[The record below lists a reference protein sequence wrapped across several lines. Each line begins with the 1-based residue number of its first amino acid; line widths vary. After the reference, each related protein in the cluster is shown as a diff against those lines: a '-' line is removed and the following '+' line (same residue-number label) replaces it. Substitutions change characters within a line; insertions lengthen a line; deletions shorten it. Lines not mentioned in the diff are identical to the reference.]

1 MKNIIK
7 IIFKWGALLGAGL
20 SLIKL
25 LGFFALNIDYPFE
38 PISDLL
44 MVIAFVACL
53 YMGIKEL
60 RDDYQDGLIK
70 YTRAFVIG
78 FWITLLAYLIMVVF
92 LMVDYQYIDK
102 DGVARINQQNIEKA
116 QTAIAK
122 DTITQNERDNYLS
135 QMQEIILKENA
146 TLGGDSI
153 TGCDSLLHVIINQQW
168 AFVKHS
174 TQNHQNG
181 ENQLGEFY
189 GKTQESLSSITESV
203 LNSPSVSSG
212 CNEHIR
218 HVIAQSQPKFASI
231 DPAKVRFENI
241 QSQIPHSD
249 NAYDAAFKHSFA
261 ILLYGIMLDIFV
273 ALFLFRNEKTICSR
287 NGNLDAEIEGEDTE
301 DAVGDEDAADD
312 TPDLTENKQ

>member
-70 YTRAFVIG
+70 YTRAFVTG
-78 FWITLLAYLIMVVF
+78 FWITLLAYLIMVAF
-92 LMVDYQYIDK
+92 LIIDYQFIDK

-116 QTAIAK
+116 QMAIAK
-122 DTITQNERDNYLS
+122 DTITQSERDNYLS
-135 QMQEIILKENA
+135 QMQEIILKENT
-146 TLGGDSI
+146 TLRGDTI
-153 TGCDSLLHVIINQQW
+153 TGCDSLLHLIINQQW
-168 AFVKHS
+168 AFVRHS
-174 TQNHQNG
+174 TKNPQNG
-181 ENQLGEFY
+181 DNQLGVFY
-189 GKTQESLSSITESV
+189 SKTQESLSSITESV
-203 LNSPSVSSG
+203 LGSPSVSSE
-212 CNEHIR
+212 CDKHIR
-218 HVIAQSQPKFASI
+218 QVIVESQPQFAAI
-231 DPAKVRFENI
+231 DPAKVRFEAI
-241 QSQIPHSD
+241 QSRIPQSD
-249 NAYDAAFKHSFA
+249 NTCDAAFKHSFA

-287 NGNLDAEIEGEDTE
+287 NGNLDEETEESEEMLNEEETAEE
-301 DAVGDEDAADD
+301 
-312 TPDLTENKQ
+312 TPNLTENQQ